1 MSPLGLSL
9 NTLSKNTKLN
19 RFLRLNLLKYVVRPA
34 RKVEDYDV
42 IKSTELQLD
51 KSVSSAFKKYLNAI
65 GFRSYV
71 IPTQFGEMHYY
82 DSNPKS
88 DLEPIIFI
96 HGLGSSAQSWWI
108 LAQMLENKRRIIMP
122 DLFHM
127 SGFSKA
133 NNPVMDFLQHSQSVV
148 ELIKNITNDK
158 VDICGLSLGGWI
170 SLHIAA
176 TESKMIN
183 KVILMNPAGLKI
195 NLFALRDTLTYLS
208 WTKFQT
214 LYPGIMKA
222 FPYTGA
228 LFLSE
233 TAKRALFRNLKSDH
247 VKDLL
252 KLSKPEHFMDSF
264 LGKIKCPVLLL
275 WGREDQLLSNQIP
288 IVLTKRINN
297 IQSIWVEKCAHVL
310 SLEAPVNCYLEIN
323 KFLNLSGIKDNK
335 FTKALLSISKPYP
348 TNPIVIKEIHHD
360 Y

>member
-1 MSPLGLSL
+1 MSYLGLSSNIL
-9 NTLSKNTKLN
+9 AKNTKLN
-19 RFLRLNLLKYVVRPA
+19 RFIRLNLLKYIVRPV
-34 RKVEDYDV
+34 RKVEDHDV
-42 IKSTELQLD
+42 IKSTEIQLD
-51 KSVSSAFKKYLNAI
+51 KSISIAFKKYLNAI
-65 GFRSYV
+65 GFQSKK

-82 DSNPKS
+82 DSAPNSNLTP
-88 DLEPIIFI
+88 LIFI

-127 SGFSKA
+127 AGFSKA
-133 NNPVMDFLQHSQSVV
+133 NNPVMDFLEHSKSIV
-148 ELIKNITNDK
+148 ELIKTITNEK

-170 SLHIAA
+170 SLHISA
-176 TESKMIN
+176 TEKELIN

-228 LFLSE
+228 LFLSK
-233 TAKRALFRNLKSDH
+233 TAKRALFRNLKSEH

-252 KLSKPEHFMDSF
+252 KLSKPEHFMDNF
-264 LGKIKCPVLLL
+264 LSKIKCPVLLL

-288 IVLTKRINN
+288 YVLTEKIPN
-297 IQSIWVEKCAHVL
+297 IKALWVEKCAHVL
-310 SLEAPVNCYLEIN
+310 SLEAPINCYLEIN
-323 KFLNLSGIKDNK
+323 HFLNLFGIRDNP
-335 FTKALLSISKPYP
+335 FTKTLLSVSKPYP
-348 TNPIVIKEIHHD
+348 TNPIEIKENNHD